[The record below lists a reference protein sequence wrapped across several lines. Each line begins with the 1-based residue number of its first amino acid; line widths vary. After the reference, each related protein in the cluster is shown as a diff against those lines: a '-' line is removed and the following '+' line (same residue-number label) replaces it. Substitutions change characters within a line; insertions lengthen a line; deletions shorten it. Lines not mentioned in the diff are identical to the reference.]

1 MLSLFTSKANNP
13 AISADMYQTARE
25 SAHKFAA
32 IWSHVG
38 MIEFSPDG
46 TILDAN
52 DQFLNVVK
60 YRKQDIVGRHHRL
73 FCDEAFARSE
83 AYSQFWQALAR
94 GQSQQGTFRRLDKHG
109 HSVFLEATYFPVA
122 DDDGKVYKVLK
133 IASDI
138 TAQQL
143 KLDDKEAILQALHRS
158 LAVIEFTLDGHITN
172 INENFS
178 EVMGYRRE
186 QVVGKHHSMF
196 CYPDFY
202 KQNPHFWQ
210 QLAAGQV
217 FSGRFERINAAGH
230 RVWLEAT
237 YNPIR
242 NERGEV
248 YKVIKFASNITERV
262 NKAAEAV
269 EVASHTV
276 EETSTIAN
284 SATVTL
290 NSAVSTSEQISSR
303 VQEAGSI
310 GKDLQLQAG
319 NIVAI
324 VSTIRGIADQTNL
337 LALNAAIEAAR
348 AGDTGRGFAVVAD
361 EVRKLASRTAEAT
374 TEIDRVVNT
383 NAALINQIDDALHSV
398 ASMASDGEKRMHD
411 IYGSIN
417 ELLQGINSLNSVV
430 QRLKP

>member
-1 MLSLFTSKANNP
+1 MLSLFSSKAGNP
-13 AISADMYQTARE
+13 AIPAGVYQAARE
-25 SAHKFAA
+25 NAHKFAA
-32 IWSHVG
+32 IWRHVG

-52 DQFLNVVK
+52 DHFLNVVK
-60 YRKQDIVGRHHRL
+60 YQKQDIVGRHHKL

-83 AYSQFWQALAR
+83 TYRQFWQTLAS

-122 DDDGKVYKVLK
+122 DDDGKICKVLK

-138 TAQQL
+138 TAQRRR
-143 KLDDKEAILQALHRS
+143 LDDNEAILQALHRS
-158 LAVIEFTLDGHITN
+158 LAVIEFTPDGQITN
-172 INENFS
+172 INDNFS
-178 EVMGYRRE
+178 EVMGCRRE
-186 QVVGKHHSMF
+186 QVVSKHHSMF

-217 FSGRFERINAAGH
+217 FSGRFERVSASGQ

-248 YKVIKFASNITERV
+248 YKVIKFASDITERV

-269 EVASHTV
+269 AAASHTV
-276 EETSTIAN
+276 EETSSIAHT
-284 SATVTL
+284 ATTTL
-290 NSAVSTSEQISSR
+290 NGAVSTSAQISTMVR
-303 VQEAGSI
+303 EAGSI
-310 GKDLQLQAG
+310 GKDLQQQAG
-319 NIVAI
+319 NIIAI

-374 TEIDRVVNT
+374 TEIDQVVRT
-383 NAALINQIDDALHSV
+383 NASLINNIDSALHSV
-398 ASMASDGEKRMHD
+398 STMASEGEARMQD
-411 IYGSIN
+411 IFGSIN
-417 ELLQGINSLNSVV
+417 ELLQGINALNNVV